1 MTTDTNELT
10 ISLENITRVALCTP
24 MTSTPDDPSCI
35 MGAPLMIEGPPGIG
49 KSARIKEASLS
60 MGLECETV
68 FVPVRQPE
76 EFGGIVVPAAAPA
89 TRTALEVLKRLKVK
103 QTTFSLTVFL
113 AQLAEAADEV
123 IKNLDA
129 NSEPRTV
136 CMLQQVRN
144 LVRQERGVLF
154 LDEINWAG
162 RAVQGALLG
171 AVLARQ
177 FGDQV
182 LPPGVRIIAAGNA
195 AEETDGGYTMIPP
208 LANRFLWFRVGSANV
223 EEWNNWRR
231 SRYETVKAVA
241 IERLEDDVK
250 RKWKDVAPQYD
261 ALIASFMTRRGS
273 ELLHNL
279 PATGNKER
287 HRAWPSPRSWDV
299 AIRVAVTASI
309 LGLKKFESQ
318 LIAAAVGDGAAT
330 EWMRF
335 KTEMDLP
342 DPLHVLQHGFEPD
355 HRLDRATAVYAAATN
370 YVLSRT
376 DPKEKRDLA
385 IRCWRLLDQAC
396 TAGMAD
402 CILSP
407 ASSLTK
413 AGFTAVSMKE
423 MGIAH
428 DEEVATA
435 AGKVTAKLGKSGI
448 VRAGL

>member
-1 MTTDTNELT
+1 MTTDTSDIT
-10 ISLENITRVALCTP
+10 ISLEDITRIALCTP
-24 MTSTPDDPSCI
+24 MTSTPDDPECV

-49 KSARIKEASLS
+49 KSARIKDTSLS
-60 MGLECETV
+60 LGLSCETV

-103 QTTFSLTVFL
+103 QSSFSPTAFL

-123 IKNLDA
+123 IKSLDA

-177 FGDQV
+177 FGDQQ
-182 LPPGVRIIAAGNA
+182 LPPGIRIIAAGNA

-208 LANRFLWFRVGSANV
+208 LANRFLWFRVGAANA
-223 EEWNNWRR
+223 EEWNKWRQT
-231 SRYETVKAVA
+231 RYEAGRMVSL
-241 IERLEDDVK
+241 ERLEDEVR
-250 RKWKDVAPQYD
+250 RKWKDVSPQYD
-261 ALIASFMTRRGS
+261 ALIASFMTRRGP

-299 AIRVAVTASI
+299 AIRVAVTANI
-309 LGLKKFESQ
+309 LGLGRFESQ
-318 LIAAAVGDGAAT
+318 LISAAVGDGAAT
-330 EWMRF
+330 EWTKF
-335 KTEMDLP
+335 KREMDLP
-342 DPLHVLQHGFEPD
+342 DPLTVLQKGFEPD

-385 IRCWRLLDQAC
+385 IQCWKLLDQAC
-396 TAGMAD
+396 SAGMAD
-402 CILSP
+402 CILTA

-413 AGFTAVSMKE
+413 AGYTSVSMKD
-423 MGIAH
+423 MGIPY
-428 DEEVATA
+428 DEEVAAA